1 MTEERK
7 DRLPDEEFEAYLE
20 GRSKISHGYRRLRE
34 IEPPSELDRAV
45 LREARSAV
53 TPSARRRPFL
63 SAWLPRLAVAATLLV
78 AVGVALQFD
87 SAPIDTLPL
96 EQTVMRD
103 APAVR
108 AVPREAPPD
117 VLLEPRLEVPV
128 TPSRMEPLEIVRSEA
143 EPEDAVASGG
153 PDERADAALRVRE
166 NLAQKDA
173 IEPDDG
179 ASSTISTMP
188 RPEIVRSE
196 AEAEDAAASGG
207 FDEQAAAAM
216 PEGQGS
222 ARESA
227 AEPDAGVRGQETAR
241 GGESF
246 ESESRRLA
254 DADQPLQFYVD
265 APRAYARRD
274 LAPDRPRVDGLG
286 AALRSRLGGGR
297 DLSDEAVL
305 ADVDRR
311 LLRVNAHFYRRSGE
325 ALTMFS
331 SETAP
336 SEPLPREDWLA
347 LIDALIDVGDT
358 DAAQSEVVRF
368 VEAWPDYLLAPRHQA
383 LLSEE

>member
-143 EPEDAVASGG
+143 EPEDA
-153 PDERADAALRVRE
+153 
-166 NLAQKDA
+166 
-173 IEPDDG
+173 
-179 ASSTISTMP
+179 
-188 RPEIVRSE
+188 
-196 AEAEDAAASGG
+196 AASGG

-286 AALRSRLGGGR
+286 AALRSRLVGGR

-331 SETAP
+331 SETGP